1 MECSYGAKK
10 LNELSEYRDLYY
22 EFISTRQLPD
32 DLEDWPEADQKEFY
46 TLSDELSAKYRK
58 TEEERLAL
66 PLDKQELESFYKLEI
81 RMETDDGP
89 IQQTVDIRTLPLE
102 KLSKLCSAYPQFND
116 YYFKKALN
124 IQ

>member
-1 MECSYGAKK
+1 M
-10 LNELSEYRDLYY
+10 NELSEYRDLYY

-32 DLEDWPEADQKEFY
+32 DIEEWPEADQEEFY
-46 TLSDELSAKYRK
+46 ALSDKLSAKYRK
-58 TEEERLAL
+58 LEEERLAL
-66 PLDKQELESFYKLEI
+66 PIDEQEPESFYKLEI
-81 RMETDDGP
+81 RLETDDGP

-102 KLSKLCSAYPQFND
+102 KLSNLCSAYPQFND